1 MTDQDAQTV
10 NDSTSVRT
18 GVSGT
23 STVIFPTHQKVVCV
37 ANDDSINIEFAY
49 YTAML
54 KKFAPNLSKEKDKEK
69 VIPWIRKL
77 YAAEYATEFFKIK
90 RNRYLFTM
98 IVSVLNDEM
107 YGVFKS
113 NPPSGPLKSPESFV
127 VHKMPLTTWEV
138 DDMWEEMLKDG
149 EKGVAAI
156 CSVHVK
162 CRDEEENN
170 DGGGGDDDDGG
181 DDNNGTTGVDNNASS
196 GEMDKAQ
203 SADELKVKRDNE
215 NNTRNKRVLLD
226 SLLDWEFQY
235 LLHVARPYAALMTT
249 VQDKTRVA
257 KWLQKLCSIRMDVA
271 CSRMKGVRNDYM
283 MALLG
288 YLYDLRLT
296 GPFEHPPPDGPL
308 ETLETAMDRL
318 KDTYP
323 ITVPTQSDVD
333 EFLSDQPTPAEGG
346 AFCYIAI
353 SGDLQATNL
362 IKSKPIRTKDCSR

>member
-1 MTDQDAQTV
+1 MSDTETKS
-10 NDSTSVRT
+10 NDGSSVRT
-18 GVSGT
+18 GISRR
-23 STVIFPTHQKVVCV
+23 SSLYISQDEKIVCV
-37 ANDDSINIEFAY
+37 EDYDSINIEFVY

-54 KKFAPNLSKEKDKEK
+54 KKFAPDLSKKKDKDK

-98 IVSVLNDEM
+98 ILSILNDEM

-113 NPPSGPLKSPESFV
+113 IPPTGPLISPESF
-127 VHKMPLTTWEV
+127 PILTIPSATWEL
-138 DDMWEEMLKDG
+138 DSMWEELLKG
-149 EKGVAAI
+149 EDNDATM
-156 CSVHVK
+156 CSMHAK
-162 CRDEEENN
+162 CPEDEDNDDVDDEVVTADMSEE
-170 DGGGGDDDDGG
+170 
-181 DDNNGTTGVDNNASS
+181 
-196 GEMDKAQ
+196 DKV
-203 SADELKVKRDNE
+203 ELAERIDAKRE
-215 NNTRNKRVLLD
+215 KMNKDKHLKAMYS

-235 LLHVARPYAALMTT
+235 LLHIARPYAALMTT

-257 KWLQKLCSIRMDVA
+257 KWLQKLCGIRMDIK
-271 CSRMKGVRNDYM
+271 CSKMKGVRNDYM

-308 ETLETAMDRL
+308 ENLEMAMDKL
-318 KDTYP
+318 KDSYP
-323 ITVPTQSDVD
+323 LTVPTQNDVN
-333 EFLSDQPTPAEGG
+333 EFLSEQPAPSEGG

-362 IKSKPIRTKDCSR
+362 IKSKPVHTKDCTK

>member
-1 MTDQDAQTV
+1 MASEIDSES
-10 NDSTSVRT
+10 NDRASTRSTR
-18 GVSGT
+18 SGM
-23 STVIFPTHQKVVCV
+23 SRQSSIFGGQVEKVVCV
-37 ANDDSINIEFAY
+37 ANSDSINIEFVY

-90 RNRYLFTM
+90 RNRYLFNM
-98 IVSVLNDEM
+98 ILSILNDEM
-107 YGVFKS
+107 YGVFKAI
-113 NPPSGPLKSPESFV
+113 PPLGPLKSPESFTV
-127 VHKMPLTTWEV
+127 PTVPVATWEV
-138 DDMWEEMLKDG
+138 DNMWEEMLKDEG
-149 EKGVAAI
+149 NSSSYCNMHEK
-156 CSVHVK
+156 CPEEEDD
-162 CRDEEENN
+162 DEEDEDVEQELENTN
-170 DGGGGDDDDGG
+170 ISAE
-181 DDNNGTTGVDNNASS
+181 DNNESLKDTN
-196 GEMDKAQ
+196 DKKKKKKL
-203 SADELKVKRDNE
+203 SK
-215 NNTRNKRVLLD
+215 NKRALFS

-235 LLHVARPYAALMTT
+235 LLHIARPYAALMTT

-257 KWLQKLCSIRMDVA
+257 KWLQKLCGIRMEVT
-271 CSRMKGVRNDYM
+271 CSKMKGVRNDYM

-308 ETLETAMDRL
+308 DNLDKAMEKL
-318 KDTYP
+318 KDSYP
-323 ITVPTQSDVD
+323 ITVPTQHDVN

-362 IKSKPIRTKDCSR
+362 IKSKPVHTKDCQK